1 MAGPS
6 KLRKSGARRAAIV
19 GGSMSGLLAGLLLR
33 RAGWDVEIFE
43 RVESELV
50 RPRGRHCGA
59 TRSHRDPGPDRH
71 RYRGCRRRDH
81 DAEDPRRR
89 GQAGLRACLSADP
102 HRLGT
107 GLSRI
112 AGCLSARGTI
122 TAGAAFAASR
132 RTKRPWPCTLRMDR
146 RSRAI
151 SWSAPTACAQPSA
164 SNACRTWR
172 RFMPAMSPGARSSRK
187 RRSRQRSIASCS
199 TT

>member
-43 RVESELV
+43 RVESELSG
-50 RPRGRHCGA
+50 RGAGIVAQPDLIA
-59 TRSHRDPGPDRH
+59 TLARIGIDTNDVGVEIMTRKILDAAGKLVCELACPQVLTAWERVYRALRDAFP
-71 RYRGCRRRDH
+71 
-81 DAEDPRRR
+81 
-89 GQAGLRACLSADP
+89 L
-102 HRLGT
+102 
-107 GLSRI
+107 
-112 AGCLSARGTI
+112 GTI
-122 TAGAAFAASR
+122 TAGAALRGFAQNE
-132 RTKRPWPCTLRMDR
+132 TPWPCTLRMDR